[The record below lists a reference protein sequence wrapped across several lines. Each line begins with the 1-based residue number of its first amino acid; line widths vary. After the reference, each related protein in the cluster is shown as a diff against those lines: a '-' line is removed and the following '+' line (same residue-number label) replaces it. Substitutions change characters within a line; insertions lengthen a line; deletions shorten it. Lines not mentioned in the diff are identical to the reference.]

1 MANLPHH
8 DIPAVGGPRTA
19 DEGGSVAANTHA
31 NCRQHEPRAQRR
43 FRCIDGRLQIAA
55 RAIEPMC
62 AASPPPSNPP
72 EGAPSI
78 LQRRC
83 MQRDARP
90 LLGTRLGASRFVQS
104 WYSHFEHRLQRGRVT
119 PPLPASIGCE
129 KPVRFGWLAWL
140 AGWLDLCAAWRR
152 GGVAA
157 WRRRGGVAGSE
168 PLKPYLA

>member
-129 KPVRFGWLAWL
+129 KPVRFGWLAGL
-140 AGWLDLCAAWRR
+140 AGVQCVRGRR

-157 WRRRGGVAGSE
+157 WRRRRGGVVWRRGGFRA
-168 PLKPYLA
+168 P

>member
-83 MQRDARP
+83 ARCNSRP

-119 PPLPASIGCE
+119 PPLPA
-129 KPVRFGWLAWL
+129 LAAKNQYAL
-140 AGWLDLCAAWRR
+140 AGWLGWLARFVRGVAWR
-152 GGVAA
+152 GVAA
-157 WRRRGGVAGSE
+157 AGSE